1 LECGGEEEDA
11 PEREEEGLFLSEE
24 DATESLWVCLRLWED
39 NERTDVVLIARPRAV
54 REAVVDRIAVAVTRD

>member
-1 LECGGEEEDA
+1 
-11 PEREEEGLFLSEE
+11 
-24 DATESLWVCLRLWED
+24 LRLWED